1 MNESS
6 ETLRS
11 DIDTTR
17 RKMDET
23 MDAIGDRLHGRHL
36 LDEVLGFFRQNGR
49 SREAGRKLANA
60 AESAVHA
67 ITDTVKRNPGPAL
80 LVGAGVAWFIYS
92 ATRNS
97 SADEWDEDSSTDSDY
112 RDDLT
117 RTETVPNDP
126 DLYYDRPLDYP
137 SGDLEAGEQ
146 AAGNTSKFAEAK
158 NAIRDKASNLKER
171 SREKLADVGA
181 RAREKLDQARHR
193 TQEVYARS
201 RERVTSTFQQH
212 PLEIGLG
219 CLAVGFTAGLALPT
233 PARLNRTA
241 GPAIDRLRQRARR
254 AGSQLVDK
262 TTRVGRAAAEAA
274 QEEAHAQGLVPGA
287 TERATAESSPVGNLS
302 GSIEPNPSVGG
313 STL

>member
-11 DIDTTR
+11 DIDSTR

-36 LDEVLGFFRQNGR
+36 LDEVLGFFRQNDR

-67 ITDTVKRNPGPAL
+67 VTDTVKRNPGPAL
-80 LVGAGVAWFIYS
+80 LVGAGVAWFLYS

-117 RTETVPNDP
+117 RTETLPDDP

-137 SGDLEAGEQ
+137 SGDLKAEPSAGT
-146 AAGNTSKFAEAK
+146 TSKFAEAK
-158 NAIRDKASNLKER
+158 NALRDKASNLKER

-219 CLAVGFTAGLALPT
+219 CLAVGFIAGLALPT

-274 QEEAHAQGLVPGA
+274 QEEAHAQGLAPGA
-287 TERATAESSPVGNLS
+287 ADQATAESSTTGNLS

-313 STL
+313 PTL